1 MQRLPFIDWDAAARV
16 GRKAVHPGPE
26 LAPGDIAEVVAA
38 LRAAAGR
45 APNHVLEVTGMA
57 APAEARTLVVD
68 RAGWVSAMAV
78 SAGTMLGVM
87 GAPTVATS
95 LSQRL
100 AGRVLAGNVG
110 AGLAV
115 VASLILGQ
123 FDPFVE
129 PKRLLLVAPNVVA
142 TERKLGVNPT
152 DFRLWICLH
161 EETHRVQFGHAPW
174 LVGHLQQLMRELLAE
189 DEPLQQWRAGQKPHS
204 LVDLVTTPAQ
214 HETFDRITA
223 VMSLMEGHADVMM
236 DRVGTSVLPT
246 LPVIRRAFEDHRDR
260 TGWAAVVSKLL
271 GLDLKRAQYRD
282 GAAFCNEVLH
292 RADLE
297 TLNFAF
303 SAADHLPTLA
313 EIHDPQQWLHRV
325 SR

>member
-1 MQRLPFIDWDAAARV
+1 MQQLPFIDWDAAARV

-26 LAPGDIAEVVAA
+26 LTPGGIAEVVDA
-38 LRAAAGR
+38 LRAATGR
-45 APNHVLEVTGMA
+45 ATSHVLGVTGMA
-57 APAEARTLVVD
+57 APAHAKTLIVD
-68 RAGWVSAMAV
+68 RAGWISAMSV
-78 SAGTMLGVM
+78 SAGALLGAL
-87 GAPTVATS
+87 GAPTVATTTP
-95 LSQRL
+95 QRL
-100 AGRVLAGNVG
+100 AGRVMAGNVG

-115 VASLILGQ
+115 VASRILGQ
-123 FDPFVE
+123 FDPFAE

-161 EETHRVQFGHAPW
+161 EETHRVQFGQAPW
-174 LVGHLQQLMRELLAE
+174 LVGHLQHLMRELLAE
-189 DEPLQQWRAGQKPHS
+189 DEPLRQWRAGQKPHS
-204 LVDLVTTPAQ
+204 LVDLMTTPAQ

-236 DRVGTSVLPT
+236 DRVGTAVLPT
-246 LPVIRRAFEDHRDR
+246 LPVIRRAFEAHRDR
-260 TGWAAVVSKLL
+260 TGWAAIVSKLL

-282 GAAFCNEVLH
+282 GAAFCNEVLR

-303 SAADHLPTLA
+303 SAADQLPTLA
-313 EIHDPQQWLHRV
+313 EIHDPPQWLHRV